1 MSDSLEFRK
10 ARLSD
15 VAALQ
20 QLIQRFV
27 VQGVMLPRNELE
39 LAEHIRDFVVA
50 AAPDGSLLGAGA
62 LHIYSPTM
70 AEIRSLA
77 VNPET
82 QGRGVGR
89 RIVDSLVLEA
99 EDLGLHALFA
109 FTYATGFFE
118 RLGFH
123 EVSRNELPLKV
134 WKDCLRCP
142 KLQACDEIAVL
153 RMLSRSKDNSL
164 FLPILPQEELV
175 IIPRLK
181 SNT

>member
-1 MSDSLEFRK
+1 MSSVTLRK

-15 VAALQ
+15 VSALQ

-50 AAPDGSLLGAGA
+50 VDQSGTLLGAGA
-62 LHIYSPTM
+62 LHIYTPEM
-70 AEIRSLA
+70 AEVRSLA
-77 VNPET
+77 VSPEA
-82 QGRGVGR
+82 QGLGIGR
-89 RIVDSLVLEA
+89 RLVENLVQEA
-99 EDLGLHALFA
+99 IDLGLNSLFA
-109 FTYATGFFE
+109 FTYVTGFFE
-118 RLGFH
+118 KLGFL
-123 EVSRNELPLKV
+123 EVPRNELPLKV

-153 RMLSRSKDNSL
+153 RILSDCKGKGS
-164 FLPILPQEELV
+164 FLPIFTDDEAV
-175 IIPRLK
+175 VVPRLK